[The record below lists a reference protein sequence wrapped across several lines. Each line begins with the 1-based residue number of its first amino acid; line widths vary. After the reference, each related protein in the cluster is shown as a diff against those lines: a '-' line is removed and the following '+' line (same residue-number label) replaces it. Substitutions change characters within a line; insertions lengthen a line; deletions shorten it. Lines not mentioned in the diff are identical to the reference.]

1 MPTYDYVC
9 TSCGHEMEI
18 MHSLHGHGPDAC
30 PLCGAPMKKTFGVPT
45 VHFKGTGWARKERAT
60 AKPSKAG
67 TKGARVGRG
76 FGCRF
81 RFRRVVRRFDRA
93 RRPAARQAPQRAK
106 DAD

>member
-18 MHSLHGHGPDAC
+18 MHSLHGHVPDAC

-60 AKPSKAG
+60 PKPSKVGPKETGSGVASDAG
-67 TKGARVGRG
+67 SGSGESSGGSSGESSGA
-76 FGCRF
+76 
-81 RFRRVVRRFDRA
+81 
-93 RRPAARQAPQRAK
+93 AAQK
-106 DAD
+106 DSD

>member
-9 TSCGHEMEI
+9 TNCGHEMEI
-18 MHSLHGHGPDAC
+18 MHSLHSHGPDAC

-67 TKGARVGRG
+67 TKDPGSRAASDAGSGSGGSVGGSTGEASGGSSGA
-76 FGCRF
+76 
-81 RFRRVVRRFDRA
+81 
-93 RRPAARQAPQRAK
+93 AAPK

>member
-1 MPTYDYVC
+1 
-9 TSCGHEMEI
+9 MEI

-67 TKGARVGRG
+67 TKDPGSSAASDAGSGSGGSSGGSTGEASGGSSGGA
-76 FGCRF
+76 
-81 RFRRVVRRFDRA
+81 
-93 RRPAARQAPQRAK
+93 APK